1 MSAKRLDHAHHPQ
14 SEPLDLP
21 QLDALLRI
29 YREALDELR
38 SWHDP
43 RTAALIM
50 KLEALLLKVARDR
63 RYLMAKRHSVSLL

>member
-1 MSAKRLDHAHHPQ
+1 MSAKRLDHTHPQ

-43 RTAALIM
+43 HTTSLIM
-50 KLEALLLKVARDR
+50 KLEALLLKAARDR
-63 RYLMAKRHSVSLL
+63 RYLMAKRHTLSLL